1 MRNVIKGKNVQK
13 QLYFKEALDAAIT
26 CTNLVQIVTQHNPNL
41 EHLAVAVL
49 LTLFPAAFFLLCCTK
64 LGIAKAEEN
73 YKLLSDGIKIF
84 SKAFQKLGQFHSILL
99 LLESKD
105 LVEAKEYEEQLNN
118 IEERIKHMEQSLI
131 KPNNRFLQMRDKVR
145 PDVRLV
151 VLPET
156 LEKELFQQNHEHLL
170 YLRFKRF
177 PTAIYVMSS
186 DEWYTAI
193 ATGLDIDS
201 YHAILHQIQLKAFRH
216 FDMELSGEDYT
227 ASYYAGAIHAS
238 LNDWIDQFHPFLQS
252 AMTAIRNSAHVENT
266 WFSLY
271 IALIYYS
278 IRVKLI
284 LPNLMRNVIR
294 GKDVR
299 NILYFSDAYDAAIT
313 GSILVN
319 MVQKYNPNLDFF
331 ATAALLTLFPTGFF
345 LLCCSKLGITECE
358 SSYKDTMEGIKYF
371 SRAFQKMNQFYSVLQ
386 LLESKDLVE
395 TVIYYGIFVT
405 RQSSEFFERP
415 STRNY

>member
-1 MRNVIKGKNVQK
+1 M
-13 QLYFKEALDAAIT
+13 ALHHAKLSKINTERGISRISSFDYERENIRRIWWLLFRDFSFLS
-26 CTNLVQIVTQHNPNL
+26 NL
-41 EHLAVAVL
+41 
-49 LTLFPAAFFLLCCTK
+49 
-64 LGIAKAEEN
+64 LG
-73 YKLLSDGIKIF
+73 F
-84 SKAFQKLGQFHSILL
+84 SSILNSENQIFL
-99 LLESKD
+99 PKSNYYFESPTSED
-105 LVEAKEYEEQLNN
+105 YFG
-118 IEERIKHMEQSLI
+118 IE
-131 KPNNRFLQMRDKVR
+131 
-145 PDVRLV
+145 
-151 VLPET
+151 
-156 LEKELFQQNHEHLL
+156 
-170 YLRFKRF
+170 
-177 PTAIYVMSS
+177 VMSS

-319 MVQKYNPNLDFF
+319 MVQRYNPNLDFF
-331 ATAALLTLFPTGFF
+331 ATAALLTIFPTGFF

-386 LLESKDLVE
+386 LLESKDLIE